1 MAVSP
6 QFLSKAIPH
15 YKMILSQKIIQ
26 YSSTLK
32 LFIISFLVTA
42 LTCYFPIAVSAS
54 VPYVEYIEQ
63 GRTLKVPNWDKINFS
78 NLPTFSTAGEINIPA
93 EYIHGIGYNPNRSWS
108 AGAAVENVLMLG
120 DLQDAFGS
128 EQFSL
133 GNLSQI
139 TQISLSNLPLP
150 SLNLITWQTPES
162 LAKAI
167 PILKTIAINRIPV
180 LRDFFA
186 KVGLRRY
193 LDGNIT
199 LQDAIALLPNRLI
212 DKTLGEVLRLDQ
224 YDLSSA
230 IPGLTSTPLGNFLGW
245 QQSFISGVPLLDK
258 IGFGSFPIPIS
269 FNVSAVAI
277 VDWLDAGYI
286 NPTLSDDRFVSGSGK
301 HGVNKPMRCPSDRPC
316 ERIELSSFIGSL
328 DPNYGKK
335 WVVGN
340 QQQVPGGEGILGVIA
355 GGFEPTGRILFSPAF
370 KVILM
375 DIDQATSIATFGI
388 NFRFCVRG
396 MTNLGC
402 TPYKFGTI
410 PLFTVKEGDLI
421 LL

>member
-1 MAVSP
+1 MKNVVVMSYAVLLEGLDS
-6 QFLSKAIPH
+6 FVFFVINSIDLSRER
-15 YKMILSQKIIQ
+15 
-26 YSSTLK
+26 
-32 LFIISFLVTA
+32 ISFSQVAIVSKLA
-42 LTCYFPIAVSAS
+42 LDRF
-54 VPYVEYIEQ
+54 
-63 GRTLKVPNWDKINFS
+63 F
-78 NLPTFSTAGEINIPA
+78 
-93 EYIHGIGYNPNRSWS
+93 
-108 AGAAVENVLMLG
+108 
-120 DLQDAFGS
+120 
-128 EQFSL
+128 FSL
-133 GNLSQI
+133 EMAECFN
-139 TQISLSNLPLP
+139 
-150 SLNLITWQTPES
+150 
-162 LAKAI
+162 
-167 PILKTIAINRIPV
+167 
-180 LRDFFA
+180 
-186 KVGLRRY
+186 
-193 LDGNIT
+193 
-199 LQDAIALLPNRLI
+199 AIALLPNRLSH
-212 DKTLGEVLRLDQ
+212 KTLGEVLRLDQ

-230 IPGLTSTPLGNFLGW
+230 IPGLTSTPLGKFLGW
-245 QQSFISGVPLLDK
+245 QQSFVSGVPLLNK

-269 FNVSAVAI
+269 FNLSAVAI
-277 VDWLDAGYI
+277 VDWLDTGYI
-286 NPTLSDDRFVSGSGK
+286 NPTLSDDGFVSGSGK
-301 HGVNKPMRCPSDRPC
+301 NGVNKPMRCPITRTC

-375 DIDQATSIATFGI
+375 DIDQATSTATFGI